1 MVLDNECLQISG
13 RIKHVFTWRKS
24 PLYSTS
30 RSPTKNMRKQS
41 QETIHQ
47 EGQVYRPQILELSV
61 RDTETTMAA
70 IKEQKIKFENSCGE
84 QEL

>member
-1 MVLDNECLQISG
+1 
-13 RIKHVFTWRKS
+13 
-24 PLYSTS
+24 
-30 RSPTKNMRKQS
+30 MRKQS

-70 IKEQKIKFENSCGE
+70 IKELKIKFENSCGE